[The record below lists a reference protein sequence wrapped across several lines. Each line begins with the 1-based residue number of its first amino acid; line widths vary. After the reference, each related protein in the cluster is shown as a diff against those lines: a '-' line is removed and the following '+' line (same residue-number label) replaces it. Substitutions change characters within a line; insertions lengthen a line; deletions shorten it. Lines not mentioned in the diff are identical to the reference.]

1 MFNLSVVI
9 ISSGT
14 LLLIQTSFWMEV
26 ICSQHLLIEY
36 LEKYSFLKIA
46 DLNSNFVNV
55 KLIIQLSR
63 QHFFRDVK

>member
-26 ICSQHLLIEY
+26 ICSQNLLIEY

-46 DLNSNFVNV
+46 DLNSIFVNV
-55 KLIIQLSR
+55 KVIIQLSR
-63 QHFFRDVK
+63 QHFFGGVK

>member
-26 ICSQHLLIEY
+26 ICSQNLLIEY

-46 DLNSNFVNV
+46 DLNSIFVNV
-55 KLIIQLSR
+55 KVIIQLSP
-63 QHFFRDVK
+63 QHFFGGVK

>member
-26 ICSQHLLIEY
+26 ICSQNLLIEY

-46 DLNSNFVNV
+46 DLNSIFVNV
-55 KLIIQLSR
+55 KVIIQLSR
-63 QHFFRDVK
+63 QHFFGGVR